1 MSSYKVELKE
11 YLITVQH
18 LLCLAI
24 KDNLILNNRFK
35 TFSNNLIDKD
45 ETFCVQILLLL
56 AFQEASYA
64 YLPLPSLNHVQA

>member
-24 KDNLILNNRFK
+24 KDNLIFNNRFK
-35 TFSNNLIDKD
+35 TFSNNLNDKD
-45 ETFCVQILLLL
+45 VNGTTHFDLAVHVRLL
-56 AFQEASYA
+56 ANLCKTTRSEGVLF
-64 YLPLPSLNHVQA
+64 

>member
-11 YLITVQH
+11 RLITVQH

-35 TFSNNLIDKD
+35 TFSNNLNDKD
-45 ETFCVQILLLL
+45 VNGTTHFDMAVHVRLL
-56 AFQEASYA
+56 ANLCKTTRSEGVLF
-64 YLPLPSLNHVQA
+64 